1 MATKGFGVSE
11 LNVDGDAISAIESTG
26 SLLIESNN
34 GMTLRSVSGTI
45 GIEGGTFA
53 VVREESN
60 PAVALTQLSDHN
72 NWSITL
78 NSNLTIPNP
87 HTDYINPGQSGYIA
101 IAQTAGGE
109 KAVAWSSY
117 WDFPDGVAPTLSS
130 GANDVDIIGY
140 YVRSSTSIVA
150 DAVTNIG

>member
-11 LNVDGDAISAIESTG
+11 LNVDGDGISAIEATG

-34 GMTLRSVSGTI
+34 GMTLRSTTGNLS
-45 GIEGGTFA
+45 IEAGTFA

-60 PAVALTQLSDHN
+60 PAVALTQLSNYN

-87 HTDYINPGQSGYIA
+87 HTDYIKPGQSGYIS
-101 IAQTAGGE
+101 IAQTAGGGW
-109 KAVAWSSY
+109 AVAWSSY

-150 DAVTNIG
+150 DAVTNVG

>member
-1 MATKGFGVSE
+1 MATKGFGVPE
-11 LNVDGDAISAIESTG
+11 LNIDGDAISAIEATG

-34 GMTLRSVSGTI
+34 GMTLRSTTGNI

-53 VVREESN
+53 IVREESN
-60 PAVALTQLSDHN
+60 PAIALTQLSKYN

-87 HTDYINPGQSGYIA
+87 HTDHINPGQSGYIA
-101 IAQTAGGE
+101 IAQTAGGG

-117 WDFPDGVAPTLSS
+117 WDFPDGVAPSLSS